1 MCLQKSAPRLLAIFS
16 ERKDNVSENVCR
28 LYFRKRLPVFVT
40 KNFSKCYDV
49 LKKVVSCGCA
59 ASRVNR
65 MADSLFRNQ
74 NLIEMEKNV
83 KVYEHI
89 KNVAQLLVKDNVTM
103 TRSDLAYELEPDG
116 VKGDSL
122 RVGELVVEAADYYGG
137 DVAEIIK
144 KSFYNNE
151 RSKSLYDECKVWAL
165 IEQKNSAAVT
175 QVVRQGVQEGGK
187 ALERVGKEIEKTL
200 SPQLQS
206 SVANLVN
213 TLSGNG
219 GVEVIKGQASS
230 LFDQYTLLVDSYK
243 VAKGEVKN
251 TTVLFSELREYVMEI
266 YRKYA
271 TMLID
276 VYGDRVKEISPEIFD
291 FESVQYLNVQGMFE
305 SVELQY
311 NALTE
316 QCSQLLCEI
325 RERFV
330 ESAKRSA
337 LQFSEAKDKRVGV
350 LLAGLNMVSHYL
362 DAAEKTGRL
371 KRELVA
377 FSGHIRKDAATI
389 NSDMARLSQ
398 IFKTI
403 NDVFIPK
410 AELFYEYAPKTL
422 SDEMDKL
429 TAELYSDESVA
440 ELKNRRDALLAEL
453 KGLER
458 NLLDEQLN
466 IEYYKQHLKEGGQML
481 GDLKDEYEKA
491 KSCKPSEPF
500 FLTNIVTLGN
510 SKKNY
515 NRDLYEWKRLHHPVV
530 VQYEELQV
538 DLHIDGQE
546 LEKQQKLKEENSKRC
561 EAIRRELKMLQ
572 TKMLE
577 SVKSNPEVQAK
588 MLAHVNDIVKLLHL
602 AKGIV
607 SSKLDHKLVETAKLA
622 EFTYEGVPEE
632 VKNGVKSFLDEM
644 RKNLSENE
652 KGADLPV
659 GQNGECTAV
668 EKKGSE
674 DAVVEAQCNSMIQK
688 GITIFEQ
695 FLTLEELKEQ
705 ERIEKNF
712 YEQEVERVKVDFQTV
727 MSELDAESD
736 ALVEIMK
743 GVRTA
748 KSKEQMK
755 KSLLLL
761 CDSDKNISENE
772 WNDILNGVKKL
783 EI

>member
-1 MCLQKSAPRLLAIFS
+1 
-16 ERKDNVSENVCR
+16 
-28 LYFRKRLPVFVT
+28 
-40 KNFSKCYDV
+40 
-49 LKKVVSCGCA
+49 
-59 ASRVNR
+59 
-65 MADSLFRNQ
+65 MAESLFIKNQ
-74 NLIEMEKNV
+74 NLVEMEKNV

-89 KNVAQLLVKDNVTM
+89 KNVALLLVKDNVTM
-103 TRSDLAYELEPDG
+103 TRSDLAYELESDG

-137 DVAEIIK
+137 DVAESIK

-151 RSKSLYDECKVWAL
+151 KSKSLYDECKVWTL
-165 IEQKNSAAVT
+165 IEQKDSATVS
-175 QVVRQGVQEGGK
+175 QVVRQGMQEGGK
-187 ALERVGKEIEKTL
+187 ALEKVGKEIEKML

-206 SVANLVN
+206 SVASLVN

-219 GVEVIKGQASS
+219 GVEVVKGQASS
-230 LFDQYTLLVDSYK
+230 MFDQYTLLVDSYK
-243 VAKGEVKN
+243 EAKGEVKN
-251 TTVLFSELREYVMEI
+251 TTVIFSELREYVMEI

-271 TMLID
+271 AMLID
-276 VYGDRVKEISPEIFD
+276 VYGDRVKAISPEIFD
-291 FESVQYLNVQGMFE
+291 FDSVQYLNVQGMFE

-325 RERFV
+325 REKFA
-330 ESAKRSA
+330 ESAKRSV
-337 LQFSEAKDKRVGV
+337 LQFSEARDKRIGV

-377 FSGHIRKDAATI
+377 FSGHVRKDAAVI

-398 IFKTI
+398 IYKTI

-410 AELFYEYAPKTL
+410 AELFYEYAPKAL
-422 SDEMDKL
+422 SEEMDKL
-429 TAELYSDESVA
+429 TEELYSDESVK
-440 ELKNRRDALLAEL
+440 ELKDKRDALLAEL

-466 IEYYKQHLKEGGQML
+466 IEYYKQHLKEGGQTL

-491 KSCKPSEPF
+491 KNSKPSEPF
-500 FLTNIVTLGN
+500 FLTNVVTLGN

-515 NRDLYEWKRLHHPVV
+515 NRDMYEWKRLHHPVV

-538 DLHIDGQE
+538 DLYVDGQE
-546 LEKQQKLKEENSKRC
+546 LDKLQKQKEENGRRC
-561 EAIRRELKMLQ
+561 ESVKRELKLLQ
-572 TKMLE
+572 DKMLE
-577 SVKSNPEVQAK
+577 SIKTNPDIQKK

-607 SSKLDHKLVETAKLA
+607 SSKLDQKFIETAKLS
-622 EFTYEGVPEE
+622 EFRYEGVPED
-632 VKNGVKSFLDEM
+632 VKSGVKSFLDEM
-644 RKNLSENE
+644 RKNLSVNSDNS
-652 KGADLPV
+652 DLPAE
-659 GQNGECTAV
+659 QNGESFAV
-668 EKKGSE
+668 DQKRRE
-674 DAVVEAQCNSMIQK
+674 DVAVEAQYNGMVQK

-695 FLTLEELKEQ
+695 FLALEELNEQ

-712 YEQEVERVKVDFQTV
+712 YEQEINRVKADFQSV
-727 MSELDAESD
+727 MADLNAESD
-736 ALVEIMK
+736 VLVEIMK
-743 GVRTA
+743 GVKTA
-748 KSKEQMK
+748 KTKEQVK
-755 KSLLLL
+755 KGLLLL
-761 CDSDKNISENE
+761 CDSDKNISESE
-772 WNDILNGVKKL
+772 WNDILNGGKNL